1 MAGETTNS
9 FTYFQ
14 RPWQDYKN
22 GFGEVGSDY
31 WIGLDTLHNMTAI
44 PNIVWRLEVSNKIL
58 YSSYRLIRVIS
69 SDECLLTINYFLGF
83 LVRLG

>member
-22 GFGEVGSDY
+22 GFGDIGSDY

-44 PNIVWRLEVSNKIL
+44 PNVVWRLEVSNNII
-58 YSSYRLIRVIS
+58 YSSYSFCYIIQYIKHIRVVK
-69 SDECLLTINYFLGF
+69 LLDDMFVF
-83 LVRLG
+83 